1 MSDDIEEVQEINDV
15 QEFEGVEQY
24 QQEEVAPRRFP
35 RWLFYIGG
43 LVVFNVLSYVFD
55 WGWVL
60 W

>member
-1 MSDDIEEVQEINDV
+1 MSDKIEDAN
-15 QEFEGVEQY
+15 EFEDLGQY
-24 QQEEVAPRRFP
+24 QQEQPAPRRFP

-43 LVVFNVLSYVFD
+43 LVIFNVLSYVFD

>member
-1 MSDDIEEVQEINDV
+1 MSDEIEEVEAISDV

-24 QQEEVAPRRFP
+24 EQAPVAPRRFP
-35 RWLFYIGG
+35 RWALYVGG
-43 LVVFNVLSYVFD
+43 LVIFNVLSYVFD